1 MTKTIEQEHAADV
14 VKAAAPPVPY
24 DPADHDGLVAEDG
37 DPNYGKANEPIAG
50 PPPDDPEPPNHDVP
64 EGNVIDS
71 DVHSVKSVRPCV
83 AGDQWFNPETP
94 SYVVTFTTGLR
105 SAYPHG

>member
-1 MTKTIEQEHAADV
+1 MTKTIEQEHAADAA
-14 VKAAAPPVPY
+14 KAAAPPVPY

-50 PPPDDPEPPNHDVP
+50 PPPDEHVNHNVDS
-64 EGNVIDS
+64 GNVIDS
-71 DVHSVKSVRPCV
+71 DVHAVKSVRPCV
-83 AGDQWFNPETP
+83 AGDPWFNPDEP
-94 SYVVTFTTGLR
+94 KYVVTFTSGLR